1 MNCEKIIRDK
11 AEYSFYVIAKKRH
24 NIDINIY
31 SRCSNCNK
39 CNIEQPHINGISD
52 IYKTKYMGFHTFHMS
67 KLREEHKRFQEELSE
82 LKYNFSK
89 KFIFLFLTENYYF
102 CHDITHHILSFY

>member
-31 SRCSNCNK
+31 SRCSNCNR
-39 CNIEQPHINGISD
+39 CNIDQPHINDISD

-67 KLREEHKRFQEELSE
+67 KLREEHKIFQEELSE
-82 LKYNFSK
+82 LKYKFLK
-89 KFIFLFLTENYYF
+89 QFIFLFFIEYKYLCY
-102 CHDITHHILSFY
+102 DIIQYILSYY